1 MTTPENSE
9 QGQPL
14 AVPLERPVRPLT
26 AKARRLVSELEAMG
40 HRNVR
45 VWWERIGM
53 AMEMCGPSGGWFC
66 ESDMTHYQPEPLG
79 LSFDAALHSV
89 RHHSWLDFRHVPERP
104 NAKLYGPGR
113 EEVR

>member
-1 MTTPENSE
+1 MTTAKQPQENGTE
-9 QGQPL
+9 PP
-14 AVPLERPVRPLT
+14 AVGSRLDRRVRPLSP
-26 AKARRLVSELEAMG
+26 KARKLAQELEAMG

-79 LSFDAALHSV
+79 LSFDDALHAV
-89 RHHSWLDFRHVPERP
+89 RNRSWLDFRHVPR
-104 NAKLYGPGR
+104 AA
-113 EEVR
+113 

>member
-1 MTTPENSE
+1 MEPTSP
-9 QGQPL
+9 
-14 AVPLERPVRPLT
+14 AVEGPLERQVRPLT
-26 AKARRLVSELEAMG
+26 TKARRLVNELEAMG

-53 AMEMCGPSGGWFC
+53 ALEMCGPSGGWFC

-79 LSFDAALHSV
+79 LSFDAALHAV

-104 NAKLYGPGR
+104 NAKLSGGPAGCA
-113 EEVR
+113 E